1 MSTTQ
6 PPAQSPTTPS
16 STPTT
21 SSSPSLHKG
30 YGQCSASFMLTKS
43 SANLNGFCANTC
55 GRCNCTSPAS
65 SSSPGAA
72 TNSPMTVSNAVSSP
86 KAMPSSPEATLAS
99 TGAVP
104 SSPVSTVK
112 AVPSSPVSAVK
123 SPAVPTLGPPAPL
136 SAAYLANC
144 DCTDVPPSG
153 TTCPALL
160 AAGQCNTFGTVE
172 GNPAHPEGF
181 CQLTCNH
188 CNNYCVPKNGK
199 SVPAAPTTPSG
210 SSSSS
215 SSGSCSDNPP
225 SKQYSCAQQKSF
237 GKCNQSFMTQGN
249 YCAKTCGRCH

>member
-1 MSTTQ
+1 MDSNWYALSTSR
-6 PPAQSPTTPS
+6 A
-16 STPTT
+16 
-21 SSSPSLHKG
+21 
-30 YGQCSASFMLTKS
+30 CI
-43 SANLNGFCANTC
+43 
-55 GRCNCTSPAS
+55 
-65 SSSPGAA
+65 
-72 TNSPMTVSNAVSSP
+72 
-86 KAMPSSPEATLAS
+86 
-99 TGAVP
+99 
-104 SSPVSTVK
+104 
-112 AVPSSPVSAVK
+112 K